1 MPVIKVRENEPFDV
15 ALRRFKRSC
24 EKAGILSEVRSR
36 EFYEKPTTIR
46 KRAKAS
52 AVKRHAKK
60 LSAKRT
66 SYPPVL
72 IKGSCRV
79 AEGSTQ
85 DQQKLAMLAK
95 DKARLG
101 AIRLLMAEIKQR
113 EVDTRVE
120 LNDQDI
126 LAVVTKM
133 VKQRRDSIS
142 QFEAAGRQ
150 DLADKES
157 AEIVVLQEFLPQQL
171 TAAEI
176 AALIEQAIAESG
188 AAVMAD
194 MGKVMAVLKPKIQG
208 RADVGAVSA
217 QVKTRLA

>member
-1 MPVIKVRENEPFDV
+1 MSLKDQ
-15 ALRRFKRSC
+15 LK
-24 EKAGILSEVRSR
+24 
-36 EFYEKPTTIR
+36 
-46 KRAKAS
+46 
-52 AVKRHAKK
+52 
-60 LSAKRT
+60 
-66 SYPPVL
+66 
-72 IKGSCRV
+72 
-79 AEGSTQ
+79 
-85 DQQKLAMLAK
+85 DQQKLAMLAR

-113 EVDTRVE
+113 EVDTRIE
-120 LNDQDI
+120 LNDEYI

-157 AEIVVLQEFLPQQL
+157 AEILVLQEFLPQQL
-171 TAAEI
+171 TADEI
-176 AALIEQAIAESG
+176 AALIEQAITESG

>member
-1 MPVIKVRENEPFDV
+1 MSLKDQ
-15 ALRRFKRSC
+15 LK
-24 EKAGILSEVRSR
+24 
-36 EFYEKPTTIR
+36 
-46 KRAKAS
+46 
-52 AVKRHAKK
+52 
-60 LSAKRT
+60 
-66 SYPPVL
+66 
-72 IKGSCRV
+72 
-79 AEGSTQ
+79 

-120 LNDQDI
+120 LNDEDI

-157 AEIVVLQEFLPQQL
+157 AEILVLQEFLPQQL
-171 TAAEI
+171 TAEEI
-176 AALIEQAIAESG
+176 AVLIEQAIIESG

-208 RADVGAVSA
+208 RAGVGAVSA

>member
-1 MPVIKVRENEPFDV
+1 MSLKDQ
-15 ALRRFKRSC
+15 LK
-24 EKAGILSEVRSR
+24 
-36 EFYEKPTTIR
+36 
-46 KRAKAS
+46 
-52 AVKRHAKK
+52 
-60 LSAKRT
+60 
-66 SYPPVL
+66 
-72 IKGSCRV
+72 
-79 AEGSTQ
+79 
-85 DQQKLAMLAK
+85 DQQKLAMLAR

-113 EVDTRVE
+113 EVDSRIE
-120 LNDQDI
+120 LNDEDI

-171 TAAEI
+171 TTDEI
-176 AALIEQAIAESG
+176 AALIEQAITESG

-194 MGKVMAVLKPKIQG
+194 MGKVMVVLKPKIQG

>member
-1 MPVIKVRENEPFDV
+1 MSLKDQ
-15 ALRRFKRSC
+15 LK
-24 EKAGILSEVRSR
+24 
-36 EFYEKPTTIR
+36 
-46 KRAKAS
+46 
-52 AVKRHAKK
+52 
-60 LSAKRT
+60 
-66 SYPPVL
+66 
-72 IKGSCRV
+72 
-79 AEGSTQ
+79 
-85 DQQKLAMLAK
+85 DQQKLAMLAR

-113 EVDTRVE
+113 EVDTRIE
-120 LNDQDI
+120 LNDEDI

-157 AEIVVLQEFLPQQL
+157 AEILVLQEFLPQQL
-171 TAAEI
+171 AAEEI
-176 AALIEQAIAESG
+176 AVLIEQAITESG

>member
-1 MPVIKVRENEPFDV
+1 MSLKDQ
-15 ALRRFKRSC
+15 LK
-24 EKAGILSEVRSR
+24 
-36 EFYEKPTTIR
+36 
-46 KRAKAS
+46 
-52 AVKRHAKK
+52 
-60 LSAKRT
+60 
-66 SYPPVL
+66 
-72 IKGSCRV
+72 
-79 AEGSTQ
+79 
-85 DQQKLAMLAK
+85 DQQKLAMLAR

-101 AIRLLMAEIKQR
+101 TIRLLMAEIKQR
-113 EVDTRVE
+113 EVDSRIE
-120 LNDQDI
+120 LNDEDI

-157 AEIVVLQEFLPQQL
+157 AEILVLQEFLPQQL
-171 TAAEI
+171 TADEI
-176 AALIEQAIAESG
+176 AALIEQAITESG

>member
-1 MPVIKVRENEPFDV
+1 
-15 ALRRFKRSC
+15 
-24 EKAGILSEVRSR
+24 
-36 EFYEKPTTIR
+36 
-46 KRAKAS
+46 
-52 AVKRHAKK
+52 
-60 LSAKRT
+60 
-66 SYPPVL
+66 
-72 IKGSCRV
+72 
-79 AEGSTQ
+79 
-85 DQQKLAMLAK
+85 MLAK
-95 DKARLG
+95 DKPRLG

-120 LNDQDI
+120 LNDEEI

-171 TAAEI
+171 TADEI
-176 AALIEQAIAESG
+176 AALIEQAITESG

>member
-1 MPVIKVRENEPFDV
+1 MSLKDQ
-15 ALRRFKRSC
+15 LK
-24 EKAGILSEVRSR
+24 
-36 EFYEKPTTIR
+36 
-46 KRAKAS
+46 
-52 AVKRHAKK
+52 
-60 LSAKRT
+60 
-66 SYPPVL
+66 
-72 IKGSCRV
+72 
-79 AEGSTQ
+79 

-95 DKARLG
+95 DKQRLG

-120 LNDQDI
+120 LTDEDI

-133 VKQRRDSIS
+133 VKQRRDAIS

-171 TAAEI
+171 TADEI
-176 AALIEQAIAESG
+176 AVLIEQAIAQSG

-194 MGKVMAVLKPKIQG
+194 MGKAMAVLKPNIQG
-208 RADVGAVSA
+208 RADIGAVSA

>member
-1 MPVIKVRENEPFDV
+1 MSLKDQ
-15 ALRRFKRSC
+15 LK
-24 EKAGILSEVRSR
+24 
-36 EFYEKPTTIR
+36 
-46 KRAKAS
+46 
-52 AVKRHAKK
+52 
-60 LSAKRT
+60 
-66 SYPPVL
+66 
-72 IKGSCRV
+72 
-79 AEGSTQ
+79 

-113 EVDTRVE
+113 EVDTRIE
-120 LNDQDI
+120 LNDEDI

-171 TAAEI
+171 TADEI
-176 AALIEQAIAESG
+176 AALIEQAITESG
-188 AAVMAD
+188 AAIMAD
-194 MGKVMAVLKPKIQG
+194 IGKVMAVLKPKIQG

>member
-1 MPVIKVRENEPFDV
+1 VSLKDQ
-15 ALRRFKRSC
+15 LK
-24 EKAGILSEVRSR
+24 
-36 EFYEKPTTIR
+36 
-46 KRAKAS
+46 
-52 AVKRHAKK
+52 
-60 LSAKRT
+60 
-66 SYPPVL
+66 
-72 IKGSCRV
+72 
-79 AEGSTQ
+79 

-113 EVDTRVE
+113 EVDSRIE
-120 LNDQDI
+120 LNDEDI

-171 TAAEI
+171 TADEI
-176 AALIEQAIAESG
+176 AALIEQAITESG

>member
-1 MPVIKVRENEPFDV
+1 MSLKDR
-15 ALRRFKRSC
+15 LK
-24 EKAGILSEVRSR
+24 
-36 EFYEKPTTIR
+36 
-46 KRAKAS
+46 
-52 AVKRHAKK
+52 
-60 LSAKRT
+60 
-66 SYPPVL
+66 
-72 IKGSCRV
+72 
-79 AEGSTQ
+79 

-120 LNDQDI
+120 LNDEEI

-171 TAAEI
+171 TADEI
-176 AALIEQAIAESG
+176 AALIEQAITESG

>member
-1 MPVIKVRENEPFDV
+1 MSLKDQ
-15 ALRRFKRSC
+15 LK
-24 EKAGILSEVRSR
+24 
-36 EFYEKPTTIR
+36 
-46 KRAKAS
+46 
-52 AVKRHAKK
+52 
-60 LSAKRT
+60 
-66 SYPPVL
+66 
-72 IKGSCRV
+72 
-79 AEGSTQ
+79 
-85 DQQKLAMLAK
+85 DQQKLAMLAR

-101 AIRLLMAEIKQR
+101 TIRLLMAEIKLR
-113 EVDTRVE
+113 EVDSRIE
-120 LNDQDI
+120 LNDEDI
-126 LAVVTKM
+126 LAVVIKM

-171 TAAEI
+171 TADEI
-176 AALIEQAIAESG
+176 AALIEQAITESG

>member
-1 MPVIKVRENEPFDV
+1 MKDQ
-15 ALRRFKRSC
+15 LK
-24 EKAGILSEVRSR
+24 
-36 EFYEKPTTIR
+36 
-46 KRAKAS
+46 
-52 AVKRHAKK
+52 
-60 LSAKRT
+60 
-66 SYPPVL
+66 
-72 IKGSCRV
+72 
-79 AEGSTQ
+79 

-171 TAAEI
+171 TAVEI

>member
-1 MPVIKVRENEPFDV
+1 MPLKDQ
-15 ALRRFKRSC
+15 LK
-24 EKAGILSEVRSR
+24 
-36 EFYEKPTTIR
+36 
-46 KRAKAS
+46 
-52 AVKRHAKK
+52 
-60 LSAKRT
+60 
-66 SYPPVL
+66 
-72 IKGSCRV
+72 
-79 AEGSTQ
+79 
-85 DQQKLAMLAK
+85 DQQKLAMLAR

-113 EVDTRVE
+113 EVDSRIE
-120 LNDQDI
+120 LNDEDI

-171 TAAEI
+171 NADEI
-176 AALIEQAIAESG
+176 AALIEQAITESG

>member
-1 MPVIKVRENEPFDV
+1 MSLKDQ
-15 ALRRFKRSC
+15 LK
-24 EKAGILSEVRSR
+24 
-36 EFYEKPTTIR
+36 
-46 KRAKAS
+46 
-52 AVKRHAKK
+52 
-60 LSAKRT
+60 
-66 SYPPVL
+66 
-72 IKGSCRV
+72 
-79 AEGSTQ
+79 

-95 DKARLG
+95 DKPRLG

-120 LNDQDI
+120 LNDEEI

-171 TAAEI
+171 TADEI
-176 AALIEQAIAESG
+176 AAVIEQAITESG

>member
-1 MPVIKVRENEPFDV
+1 VSLKDQ
-15 ALRRFKRSC
+15 LK
-24 EKAGILSEVRSR
+24 
-36 EFYEKPTTIR
+36 
-46 KRAKAS
+46 
-52 AVKRHAKK
+52 
-60 LSAKRT
+60 
-66 SYPPVL
+66 
-72 IKGSCRV
+72 
-79 AEGSTQ
+79 
-85 DQQKLAMLAK
+85 DQQKLAMLAR

-101 AIRLLMAEIKQR
+101 TIRLLMAEIKQR
-113 EVDTRVE
+113 EVDTRIE
-120 LNDQDI
+120 LNDEDI
-126 LAVVTKM
+126 LAVATKM

-171 TAAEI
+171 TVDQI
-176 AALIEQAIAESG
+176 AVLIEQAITESG

>member
-1 MPVIKVRENEPFDV
+1 MSLKDQ
-15 ALRRFKRSC
+15 LK
-24 EKAGILSEVRSR
+24 
-36 EFYEKPTTIR
+36 
-46 KRAKAS
+46 
-52 AVKRHAKK
+52 
-60 LSAKRT
+60 
-66 SYPPVL
+66 
-72 IKGSCRV
+72 
-79 AEGSTQ
+79 

-113 EVDTRVE
+113 EVDTRIE
-120 LNDQDI
+120 LNDEDI

-171 TAAEI
+171 TADEI
-176 AALIEQAIAESG
+176 AALIEQTITESG

>member
-1 MPVIKVRENEPFDV
+1 MSLKDQ
-15 ALRRFKRSC
+15 LK
-24 EKAGILSEVRSR
+24 
-36 EFYEKPTTIR
+36 
-46 KRAKAS
+46 
-52 AVKRHAKK
+52 
-60 LSAKRT
+60 
-66 SYPPVL
+66 
-72 IKGSCRV
+72 
-79 AEGSTQ
+79 

-120 LNDQDI
+120 LDDQEI

-171 TAAEI
+171 AAAEI
-176 AALIEQAIAESG
+176 AALIEQAIAQSG

>member
-1 MPVIKVRENEPFDV
+1 MSLKDQ
-15 ALRRFKRSC
+15 LK
-24 EKAGILSEVRSR
+24 
-36 EFYEKPTTIR
+36 
-46 KRAKAS
+46 
-52 AVKRHAKK
+52 
-60 LSAKRT
+60 
-66 SYPPVL
+66 
-72 IKGSCRV
+72 
-79 AEGSTQ
+79 

-120 LNDQDI
+120 LDDQEI

-176 AALIEQAIAESG
+176 AALIEQAIVQSG

>member
-1 MPVIKVRENEPFDV
+1 VSLKDQ
-15 ALRRFKRSC
+15 LK
-24 EKAGILSEVRSR
+24 
-36 EFYEKPTTIR
+36 
-46 KRAKAS
+46 
-52 AVKRHAKK
+52 
-60 LSAKRT
+60 
-66 SYPPVL
+66 
-72 IKGSCRV
+72 
-79 AEGSTQ
+79 
-85 DQQKLAMLAK
+85 DQQKLAMLAR

-101 AIRLLMAEIKQR
+101 TIRLLMAEIKQR
-113 EVDTRVE
+113 EVDSRIE
-120 LNDQDI
+120 LNDEDI

-150 DLADKES
+150 DLADIES
-157 AEIVVLQEFLPQQL
+157 AEILVLQEFLPQQL
-171 TAAEI
+171 TADEI

>member
-1 MPVIKVRENEPFDV
+1 MSLKDQ
-15 ALRRFKRSC
+15 LK
-24 EKAGILSEVRSR
+24 
-36 EFYEKPTTIR
+36 
-46 KRAKAS
+46 
-52 AVKRHAKK
+52 
-60 LSAKRT
+60 
-66 SYPPVL
+66 
-72 IKGSCRV
+72 
-79 AEGSTQ
+79 

-95 DKARLG
+95 DKQRLG

-120 LNDQDI
+120 LDDQDI

-176 AALIEQAIAESG
+176 AALIEQVIAESG

>member
-1 MPVIKVRENEPFDV
+1 MSLKDQ
-15 ALRRFKRSC
+15 LK
-24 EKAGILSEVRSR
+24 
-36 EFYEKPTTIR
+36 
-46 KRAKAS
+46 
-52 AVKRHAKK
+52 
-60 LSAKRT
+60 
-66 SYPPVL
+66 
-72 IKGSCRV
+72 
-79 AEGSTQ
+79 

-217 QVKTRLA
+217 QVKTHLA

>member
-1 MPVIKVRENEPFDV
+1 MSLKDQ
-15 ALRRFKRSC
+15 LK
-24 EKAGILSEVRSR
+24 
-36 EFYEKPTTIR
+36 
-46 KRAKAS
+46 
-52 AVKRHAKK
+52 
-60 LSAKRT
+60 
-66 SYPPVL
+66 
-72 IKGSCRV
+72 
-79 AEGSTQ
+79 

-113 EVDTRVE
+113 EVDTRIE
-120 LNDQDI
+120 LNDEDI

-171 TAAEI
+171 TADEI
-176 AALIEQAIAESG
+176 AAQIEQAITESG

>member
-1 MPVIKVRENEPFDV
+1 MSLKDQ
-15 ALRRFKRSC
+15 LK
-24 EKAGILSEVRSR
+24 
-36 EFYEKPTTIR
+36 
-46 KRAKAS
+46 
-52 AVKRHAKK
+52 
-60 LSAKRT
+60 
-66 SYPPVL
+66 
-72 IKGSCRV
+72 
-79 AEGSTQ
+79 

-113 EVDTRVE
+113 EVDTRIE
-120 LNDQDI
+120 LNDEDI

-171 TAAEI
+171 AADEI
-176 AALIEQAIAESG
+176 AALIEQAITESG

>member
-1 MPVIKVRENEPFDV
+1 MSLKDQ
-15 ALRRFKRSC
+15 LK
-24 EKAGILSEVRSR
+24 
-36 EFYEKPTTIR
+36 
-46 KRAKAS
+46 
-52 AVKRHAKK
+52 
-60 LSAKRT
+60 
-66 SYPPVL
+66 
-72 IKGSCRV
+72 
-79 AEGSTQ
+79 
-85 DQQKLAMLAK
+85 DQQKLAMLAR

-101 AIRLLMAEIKQR
+101 TIRLLMAEIKQR
-113 EVDTRVE
+113 EVDSRIE
-120 LNDQDI
+120 LNDEDI
-126 LAVVTKM
+126 LAVVIKM

-150 DLADKES
+150 ALADKES

-171 TAAEI
+171 TADEI
-176 AALIEQAIAESG
+176 AALIEQAITESG

>member
-1 MPVIKVRENEPFDV
+1 MSLKDQ
-15 ALRRFKRSC
+15 LK
-24 EKAGILSEVRSR
+24 
-36 EFYEKPTTIR
+36 
-46 KRAKAS
+46 
-52 AVKRHAKK
+52 
-60 LSAKRT
+60 
-66 SYPPVL
+66 
-72 IKGSCRV
+72 
-79 AEGSTQ
+79 
-85 DQQKLAMLAK
+85 DQQKLAMFAK
-95 DKARLG
+95 DKPRLG

-120 LNDQDI
+120 LNDEEI

-171 TAAEI
+171 TADEI
-176 AALIEQAIAESG
+176 AALIEQAITESG

>member
-1 MPVIKVRENEPFDV
+1 MSLKDQ
-15 ALRRFKRSC
+15 LK
-24 EKAGILSEVRSR
+24 
-36 EFYEKPTTIR
+36 
-46 KRAKAS
+46 
-52 AVKRHAKK
+52 
-60 LSAKRT
+60 
-66 SYPPVL
+66 
-72 IKGSCRV
+72 
-79 AEGSTQ
+79 

-113 EVDTRVE
+113 EVDSRIE
-120 LNDQDI
+120 LNDEDI

-171 TAAEI
+171 TADEI

>member
-1 MPVIKVRENEPFDV
+1 MSLKDQ
-15 ALRRFKRSC
+15 LK
-24 EKAGILSEVRSR
+24 
-36 EFYEKPTTIR
+36 
-46 KRAKAS
+46 
-52 AVKRHAKK
+52 
-60 LSAKRT
+60 
-66 SYPPVL
+66 
-72 IKGSCRV
+72 
-79 AEGSTQ
+79 
-85 DQQKLAMLAK
+85 DQQKLAMLAR

-101 AIRLLMAEIKQR
+101 AIRLLRAEIKQR
-113 EVDTRVE
+113 EVDSRIE
-120 LNDQDI
+120 LNDEDI

-171 TAAEI
+171 TADEI
-176 AALIEQAIAESG
+176 AALIEQAITESG

>member
-1 MPVIKVRENEPFDV
+1 MSLKDQ
-15 ALRRFKRSC
+15 LK
-24 EKAGILSEVRSR
+24 
-36 EFYEKPTTIR
+36 
-46 KRAKAS
+46 
-52 AVKRHAKK
+52 
-60 LSAKRT
+60 
-66 SYPPVL
+66 
-72 IKGSCRV
+72 
-79 AEGSTQ
+79 
-85 DQQKLAMLAK
+85 DQQKLAMLAR

-113 EVDTRVE
+113 EVDTRIE
-120 LNDQDI
+120 LNDEDI

-157 AEIVVLQEFLPQQL
+157 AEILVLQEFLPQQL
-171 TAAEI
+171 TADEI
-176 AALIEQAIAESG
+176 AVLIEQAITESG

>member
-1 MPVIKVRENEPFDV
+1 MSLKDR
-15 ALRRFKRSC
+15 LK
-24 EKAGILSEVRSR
+24 
-36 EFYEKPTTIR
+36 
-46 KRAKAS
+46 
-52 AVKRHAKK
+52 
-60 LSAKRT
+60 
-66 SYPPVL
+66 
-72 IKGSCRV
+72 
-79 AEGSTQ
+79 

-120 LNDQDI
+120 LNDEDI

-171 TAAEI
+171 TADEI
-176 AALIEQAIAESG
+176 AALIEQAITESG

>member
-1 MPVIKVRENEPFDV
+1 MSLKDQ
-15 ALRRFKRSC
+15 LK
-24 EKAGILSEVRSR
+24 
-36 EFYEKPTTIR
+36 
-46 KRAKAS
+46 
-52 AVKRHAKK
+52 
-60 LSAKRT
+60 
-66 SYPPVL
+66 
-72 IKGSCRV
+72 
-79 AEGSTQ
+79 

-120 LNDQDI
+120 LGDQEI

-133 VKQRRDSIS
+133 VKQRRDSIT

-171 TAAEI
+171 TEAEI
-176 AALIEQAIAESG
+176 DALIEQAIAESG

>member
-1 MPVIKVRENEPFDV
+1 VSLKDQ
-15 ALRRFKRSC
+15 LK
-24 EKAGILSEVRSR
+24 
-36 EFYEKPTTIR
+36 
-46 KRAKAS
+46 
-52 AVKRHAKK
+52 
-60 LSAKRT
+60 
-66 SYPPVL
+66 
-72 IKGSCRV
+72 
-79 AEGSTQ
+79 
-85 DQQKLAMLAK
+85 DQQKLAMLAR

-101 AIRLLMAEIKQR
+101 TIRLLMAEIKQR
-113 EVDTRVE
+113 EVDTRIE
-120 LNDQDI
+120 LNDEDI

-171 TAAEI
+171 TADQI
-176 AALIEQAIAESG
+176 AALIEQAITESG

>member
-1 MPVIKVRENEPFDV
+1 MSLKDQ
-15 ALRRFKRSC
+15 LK
-24 EKAGILSEVRSR
+24 
-36 EFYEKPTTIR
+36 
-46 KRAKAS
+46 
-52 AVKRHAKK
+52 
-60 LSAKRT
+60 
-66 SYPPVL
+66 
-72 IKGSCRV
+72 
-79 AEGSTQ
+79 

-120 LNDQDI
+120 LNDEDI

-157 AEIVVLQEFLPQQL
+157 AEILVLQEFLPQQL
-171 TAAEI
+171 TAEEI
-176 AALIEQAIAESG
+176 AVLIEQAITESG
-188 AAVMAD
+188 AAVMSD

>member
-1 MPVIKVRENEPFDV
+1 MSLKDQ
-15 ALRRFKRSC
+15 LK
-24 EKAGILSEVRSR
+24 
-36 EFYEKPTTIR
+36 
-46 KRAKAS
+46 
-52 AVKRHAKK
+52 
-60 LSAKRT
+60 
-66 SYPPVL
+66 
-72 IKGSCRV
+72 
-79 AEGSTQ
+79 

-113 EVDTRVE
+113 EVDTRIE
-120 LNDQDI
+120 LNDEDI

-171 TAAEI
+171 TADEI
-176 AALIEQAIAESG
+176 AVLIEQAITESG

>member
-1 MPVIKVRENEPFDV
+1 MS
-15 ALRRFKRSC
+15 L
-24 EKAGILSEVRSR
+24 KAQL
-36 EFYEKPTTIR
+36 K
-46 KRAKAS
+46 
-52 AVKRHAKK
+52 
-60 LSAKRT
+60 
-66 SYPPVL
+66 
-72 IKGSCRV
+72 
-79 AEGSTQ
+79 

-113 EVDTRVE
+113 EVDTRIE
-120 LNDQDI
+120 LNDEDI

-171 TAAEI
+171 TADEI
-176 AALIEQAIAESG
+176 AALIEQAITESG

>member
-1 MPVIKVRENEPFDV
+1 MSLKDQ
-15 ALRRFKRSC
+15 LK
-24 EKAGILSEVRSR
+24 
-36 EFYEKPTTIR
+36 
-46 KRAKAS
+46 
-52 AVKRHAKK
+52 
-60 LSAKRT
+60 
-66 SYPPVL
+66 
-72 IKGSCRV
+72 
-79 AEGSTQ
+79 
-85 DQQKLAMLAK
+85 DQQKLAMFAR

-101 AIRLLMAEIKQR
+101 TIRLLMAEIKQR
-113 EVDTRVE
+113 EVDSRIE
-120 LNDQDI
+120 LNDEDI

-171 TAAEI
+171 TADET

>member
-1 MPVIKVRENEPFDV
+1 MSLKDQ
-15 ALRRFKRSC
+15 LK
-24 EKAGILSEVRSR
+24 
-36 EFYEKPTTIR
+36 
-46 KRAKAS
+46 
-52 AVKRHAKK
+52 
-60 LSAKRT
+60 
-66 SYPPVL
+66 
-72 IKGSCRV
+72 
-79 AEGSTQ
+79 
-85 DQQKLAMLAK
+85 DQQKLAMLAR

-113 EVDTRVE
+113 EVDTRIE
-120 LNDQDI
+120 LNEEDI

-157 AEIVVLQEFLPQQL
+157 AEILVLQEFLPQQL
-171 TAAEI
+171 TADEI
-176 AALIEQAIAESG
+176 AALIEQAITESG